1 MLSSLTLAFFLM
13 VNLSAFA
20 QDVPHTPA
28 KGSAERAAILS
39 ALRIPVEKDLKQKIV
54 FVTQDFNVQGDW
66 AFVSGEPTTPDGKRP
81 NLKGTAWEE
90 AEDIF
95 DDNFFGLLRKRG
107 GKWRVVT
114 HALGCTDVCYA
125 EWWRRFK
132 APKTIFPYAD

>member
-95 DDNFFGLLRKRG
+95 DATSSACFGNAAASG
-107 GKWRVVT
+107 
-114 HALGCTDVCYA
+114 
-125 EWWRRFK
+125 ES
-132 APKTIFPYAD
+132 